1 MDGIIPNGPGT
12 LMSILWPLIIILIGA
27 AFVAGIIAGTRKIF
41 KKPAAYGRWMGLMT
55 VIGSVI
61 LLGYYTNFMGMQAVV
76 MNVYNQQAAQQIQQK
91 AKRPISRQQVKKMV
105 MRDQNPNDRF
115 TKQGFVAIPSRA
127 ILLPIYDDAYSEQGL
142 DLGADFA
149 NRTHEDSK
157 GTKVPV
163 MGQGNYGLA
172 AHNFNDGQT
181 GFSALQE
188 HLNQNHPYIQNGRLN
203 GSNWLN
209 GNKIYLANADGIYEY
224 VIRGQKTVQK
234 DDVGVLDPSQNAQ
247 LTIISCLFPS
257 TEYRIVTSAD
267 LVHNY
272 SWETAPKQVIGY
284 FNLKVQNTHA
294 RADWYNPGTE
304 EGANGD
310 AGGTK

>member
-1 MDGIIPNGPGT
+1 MNEIIPNGQGT
-12 LMSILWPLIIILIGA
+12 LMSILWPLIIMLIGA
-27 AFVAGIIAGTRKIF
+27 ALVAGIIAGGRKIF
-41 KKPAAYGRWMGLMT
+41 KKSAAYGRWMGLMT

-61 LLGYYTNFMGMQAVV
+61 LIGYYTNFMGMQAWV
-76 MNVYNQQAAQQIQQK
+76 MDVYNQQATKQIQRK
-91 AKRPISRQQVKKMV
+91 AKQPISRKQVAQMV
-105 MRDQNPNDRF
+105 MRDQNPDDRF
-115 TKQGFVAIPSRA
+115 NKQGFVAIPSRA
-127 ILLPIYDDAYSEQGL
+127 ILLPIYDDAYSNQGL
-142 DLGADFA
+142 NLGADFA
-149 NRTHEDSK
+149 NRTHEDPN
-157 GTKVPV
+157 GTQVPV

-188 HLNQNHPYIQNGRLN
+188 RLNQNQPYLQNGRLN
-203 GSNWLN
+203 GSSWLN

-234 DDVGVLDPSQNAQ
+234 DDVGVLDSSQNAQ

-257 TEYRIVTSAD
+257 TEYRIVTSSD

-272 SWETAPKQVIGY
+272 SWEAAPKQVIGY